1 MAKALVLQC
10 NGQDIPCFPEKVDR
24 SKLYGF
30 VDQEVLDSQGRK
42 CILATLGDDG
52 KSVIEPGGTAFAQLS
67 VEGEWLDKST
77 LKPVDLEGKPIV
89 PVASTYNAPVPLTKK
104 ASVEEYL
111 SHAIKGAYILRS
123 DGDLSGL
130 VAELKNGTIFT
141 FPYSFRGG
149 LEADVAFL
157 IAAADGTP
165 FLCVGAPAN
174 IQFVGLEQVAPVVD
188 EETDSDEGDDEVD
201 FSMM

>member
-1 MAKALVLQC
+1 MAKPLVLQC
-10 NGQDIPCFPEKVDR
+10 NGHDFACFPEKVDR

-30 VDQEVLDSQGRK
+30 VESEVLDTQGRK

-52 KSVIEPGGTAFAQLS
+52 KTVIEPGGTAFAQLS
-67 VEGEWLDKST
+67 IDGEWLDKT
-77 LKPVDLEGKPIV
+77 AMKPVDLEGKPII
-89 PVASTYNAPVPLTKK
+89 PVQSTYNAPVPLTKK
-104 ASVEEYL
+104 ASVEEYMN
-111 SHAIKGAYILRS
+111 HAIKGAYILRS
-123 DGDLSGL
+123 DGDISEL
-130 VAELKNGTIFT
+130 VNDLKSGTIYT

-174 IQFVGLEQVAPVVD
+174 IQFVGLEQAAPVIDEDADED
-188 EETDSDEGDDEVD
+188 EEDDEVD

>member
-10 NGQDIPCFPEKVDR
+10 NGVDIPCFPEKVDR

-30 VDQEVLDSQGRK
+30 IDQEVLDSKGRK
-42 CILATLGDDG
+42 CVLATLGDDG
-52 KSVIEPGGTAFAQLS
+52 KSVIEAGGTAFAQLS
-67 VEGEWLDKST
+67 VDGEWIDKSA
-77 LKPVDLEGKPIV
+77 LKPVDLEGKPITPV
-89 PVASTYNAPVPLTKK
+89 PSTYNAPVPLTTK
-104 ASVEEYL
+104 ATVEEYL
-111 SHAIKGAYILRS
+111 NHAIKGAYVLRS
-123 DGDLSGL
+123 ESDLSGL
-130 VAELKNGTIFT
+130 VAELKSGTIYT

-174 IQFVGLEQVAPVVD
+174 IQFVGLEQSAPVV
-188 EETDSDEGDDEVD
+188 EEESDADEGDEEVD